1 MTATDQLVAG
11 MQALDRGDWQAA
23 SHAFE
28 DSLEQ
33 GHSAEA
39 LDGLGQARWWL
50 NDLDRAIELRADAYA
65 RYVETGHAAPAIRI
79 AAWLAREHFTV
90 RGDLAV
96 AGGWISRALTLAEKV
111 GECAEV
117 GWLALIQSA
126 LAGDPEQMKQLADRA
141 IEIGRRVGD
150 SDLEV
155 VGLSAKGL
163 AHVYAVEVGEG
174 MVLLDE
180 AMAAAMGGEVKSFW
194 AFSDVYCNTLLAC
207 DRAGDFERAEQW
219 CRVVMEMCQR
229 KDTKPL
235 FPFCHVTYGAILTA
249 TGRWAEA
256 EQELALALQLFDRG
270 HRGMRVIALARLA
283 DLRLRQGRIEEAAAL
298 LAGLEEHPLAVRAAA
313 RMLLLTGRPSVA
325 AGLVRRRLD
334 LVGMQSALAAPLLPL
349 MAEAQLAIGNITAAT
364 ETVEALATLAKRSEQ
379 RCVRADAEMWQGAVA
394 AAHEHSAARSH
405 LERAIELYRE
415 LELPLEEAR
424 ARLSAA
430 DVIAAAD
437 VELAITYLNAALA
450 IFERLDARLDAD
462 VAAERLRRLGRAPSL
477 RPRTDGMLTLREE
490 QVLRLVVE
498 GLSNAEIARRLFISP
513 KTAEHHVG
521 AVLRKLGLRNR
532 TEAATYVA
540 RNAGMR

>member
-1 MTATDQLVAG
+1 
-11 MQALDRGDWQAA
+11 
-23 SHAFE
+23 
-28 DSLEQ
+28 
-33 GHSAEA
+33 
-39 LDGLGQARWWL
+39 
-50 NDLDRAIELRADAYA
+50 
-65 RYVETGHAAPAIRI
+65 
-79 AAWLAREHFTV
+79 
-90 RGDLAV
+90 
-96 AGGWISRALTLAEKV
+96 
-111 GECAEV
+111 
-117 GWLALIQSA
+117 
-126 LAGDPEQMKQLADRA
+126 
-141 IEIGRRVGD
+141 
-150 SDLEV
+150 
-155 VGLSAKGL
+155 
-163 AHVYAVEVGEG
+163 
-174 MVLLDE
+174 
-180 AMAAAMGGEVKSFW
+180 
-194 AFSDVYCNTLLAC
+194 
-207 DRAGDFERAEQW
+207 
-219 CRVVMEMCQR
+219 MEMCQR